1 MLKPVSLG
9 CGHSGCRECLTELVT
24 KTLMPKC
31 PMCRTELRADSI
43 CVNIALDHITS
54 ELAVEC
60 LSVGCGWKGSYGQAP
75 EHFKTCPKL
84 QVVCNNEECQHKSIR
99 EEMPNHIASCSKKKI
114 PCSECHVC
122 VKWELLQKHQAE
134 QCPNAVIQCPLDC
147 GSTIPRSSITLHLHQ
162 CPEKVYLCKVP
173 ECKKMMKRKDLTS
186 HIMEA
191 ASSHYVLQLSEIK
204 RLRRIIHNRCKP
216 DRTLVEVESIV
227 SFRWRLL
234 NFPAMLRD
242 QTDATGDDP
251 ITSEV
256 FSCERHKW
264 RGLLTD
270 KKSLFLQLVSASHP
284 ITAEFRIVLMPGQE
298 KQKEFR
304 SKKTTLKEG
313 EMWGGDVYGGPSL
326 SLCFTTMVAHP
337 YHSVLPLVN

>member
-75 EHFKTCPKL
+75 EHLKTCPKL

-147 GSTIPRSSITLHLHQ
+147 GSTIPT
-162 CPEKVYLCKVP
+162 Y
-173 ECKKMMKRKDLTS
+173 
-186 HIMEA
+186 A
-191 ASSHYVLQLSEIK
+191 
-204 RLRRIIHNRCKP
+204 
-216 DRTLVEVESIV
+216 
-227 SFRWRLL
+227 
-234 NFPAMLRD
+234 
-242 QTDATGDDP
+242 
-251 ITSEV
+251 
-256 FSCERHKW
+256 
-264 RGLLTD
+264 
-270 KKSLFLQLVSASHP
+270 
-284 ITAEFRIVLMPGQE
+284 
-298 KQKEFR
+298 
-304 SKKTTLKEG
+304 
-313 EMWGGDVYGGPSL
+313 DV
-326 SLCFTTMVAHP
+326 
-337 YHSVLPLVN
+337 

>member
-147 GSTIPRSSITLHLHQ
+147 GSTIPRYADVWMYVCIYVCMHVCMH
-162 CPEKVYLCKVP
+162 
-173 ECKKMMKRKDLTS
+173 KRKPVVSPGCEL
-186 HIMEA
+186 A
-191 ASSHYVLQLSEIK
+191 PSS
-204 RLRRIIHNRCKP
+204 
-216 DRTLVEVESIV
+216 
-227 SFRWRLL
+227 
-234 NFPAMLRD
+234 
-242 QTDATGDDP
+242 
-251 ITSEV
+251 
-256 FSCERHKW
+256 
-264 RGLLTD
+264 
-270 KKSLFLQLVSASHP
+270 
-284 ITAEFRIVLMPGQE
+284 
-298 KQKEFR
+298 
-304 SKKTTLKEG
+304 
-313 EMWGGDVYGGPSL
+313 
-326 SLCFTTMVAHP
+326 
-337 YHSVLPLVN
+337 

>member
-1 MLKPVSLG
+1 MAQTIPAFNCRFTRQVDPQLQCSICYSTMLKPVSLG

-75 EHFKTCPKL
+75 EHFKKCPKL

-122 VKWELLQKHQAE
+122 VKWELQQKHQAE

-162 CPEKVYLCKVP
+162 CPEKVCLCKVP
-173 ECKKMMKRKDLTS
+173 GCKKMMKRKDLTS

-216 DRTLVEVESIV
+216 ERTLVEVESIV

-284 ITAEFRIVLMPGQE
+284 ITAEFR
-298 KQKEFR
+298 
-304 SKKTTLKEG
+304 
-313 EMWGGDVYGGPSL
+313 
-326 SLCFTTMVAHP
+326 
-337 YHSVLPLVN
+337 